1 MADSSHSSAPVLSV
15 AQQAFKRNILNPW
28 KLRLFLLRSLPMAYL
43 AGLRVRSLTEE
54 QAIVTV
60 PFKYLTQNPF
70 RSIYFACLSM
80 AAELAS
86 GVQAMLHIQGAGR
99 VSMLVVGLEAEFT
112 KKATGLVT
120 FTCPD
125 GAAIAQAIADSRATG
140 EGRTVVCTSTGHDA
154 AGDVVAVFRVRW
166 SFRAK

>member
-1 MADSSHSSAPVLSV
+1 MADSSHSSAPVLSA

-43 AGLRVRSLTEE
+43 AGLRVRSLTAE
-54 QAIVTV
+54 QATVTV

-86 GVQAMLHIQGAGR
+86 GVQAMLRTQGAGR